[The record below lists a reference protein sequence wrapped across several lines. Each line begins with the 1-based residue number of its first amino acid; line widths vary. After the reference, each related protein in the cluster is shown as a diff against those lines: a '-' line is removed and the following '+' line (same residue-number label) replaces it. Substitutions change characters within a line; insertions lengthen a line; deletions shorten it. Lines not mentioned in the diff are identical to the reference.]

1 MACHLKAFFEGNKTF
16 APFVSPSIICSEDHT
31 GTRGNCTD
39 PVALSTIGL
48 IRQETKERDLKM
60 RLKNKSALIT
70 GGTSGIGLATAR
82 LFIAEGARVAVTGRD
97 EAALERVKAE
107 LGENA
112 LALKGDV
119 RSIDDMRAI
128 AAQVKEKFGG
138 LDVVFANAGWAYPSA
153 VNDIDAQRYDE
164 IMDINVKGVVFTLQ
178 AVLPDLREG
187 ASVILNT
194 SFVAQTGKHGISL
207 TAAAK
212 AAVRSLA
219 RSWSYEFLDR
229 KIRFNAIAPGAID
242 TPLLGKWGMSDEQ
255 VRSAKAELAR
265 TIPVGHMGK
274 AEDIAY
280 AALYLASDESSYV
293 VGTELVVDGGASQL

>member
-1 MACHLKAFFEGNKTF
+1 
-16 APFVSPSIICSEDHT
+16 
-31 GTRGNCTD
+31 
-39 PVALSTIGL
+39 
-48 IRQETKERDLKM
+48 M

-70 GGTSGIGLATAR
+70 GGTSGIGLATAK

-97 EAALERVKAE
+97 EAVFDRVKAE

-112 LALKGDV
+112 LVLKGDV
-119 RSIDDMRAI
+119 RSIKDMRAI
-128 AAQVKEKFGG
+128 AAEVKEKFGG
-138 LDVVFANAGWAYPSA
+138 LDVVFANAGWAFPSA
-153 VNDIDAQRYDE
+153 VNDIDEELYNE
-164 IMDINVKGVVFTLQ
+164 IMDINVKGVVYTLQ

-187 ASVILNT
+187 SSVILNT

-229 KIRFNAIAPGAID
+229 KIRFNAIAPGAMN
-242 TPLLGKWGMSDEQ
+242 TPLITKWGMSEEW
-255 VRSAKAELAR
+255 VRDRKVEFAE
-265 TIPVGHMGK
+265 TIPVGYMGK

-280 AALYLASDESSYV
+280 AALYLASEESSYV

>member
-1 MACHLKAFFEGNKTF
+1 
-16 APFVSPSIICSEDHT
+16 
-31 GTRGNCTD
+31 
-39 PVALSTIGL
+39 
-48 IRQETKERDLKM
+48 M

-82 LFIAEGARVAVTGRD
+82 LFIAEGARVAVTGRND
-97 EAALERVKAE
+97 AVFERVQAE
-107 LGENA
+107 LGEQA
-112 LALKGDV
+112 LVLKGDV
-119 RSIDDMRAI
+119 RSIEDMRAI
-128 AAQVKEKFGG
+128 AAEVNEKFGG
-138 LDVVFANAGWAYPSA
+138 LDVVFANAGRAFPSA
-153 VNDIDAQRYDE
+153 INDIDEPLYDE

-178 AVLPDLREG
+178 AVLPYLRDSS
-187 ASVILNT
+187 SVILNT
-194 SFVAQTGKHGISL
+194 SFVAQTGAHGISL

-242 TPLLGKWGMSDEQ
+242 TPLISKWGMSDEW
-255 VRSAKAELAR
+255 VRDRKAEFAKA
-265 TIPVGHMGK
+265 IPVGHMGR

-280 AALYLASDESSYV
+280 AALYLASDESAYV

>member
-1 MACHLKAFFEGNKTF
+1 
-16 APFVSPSIICSEDHT
+16 
-31 GTRGNCTD
+31 
-39 PVALSTIGL
+39 
-48 IRQETKERDLKM
+48 M

-70 GGTSGIGLATAR
+70 GGTSGIGLATAK
-82 LFIAEGARVAVTGRD
+82 LFVAEGARVAVTGRD
-97 EAALERVKAE
+97 ESVFDRVSAE
-107 LGENA
+107 LGKDA
-112 LALKGDV
+112 LILKGDV
-119 RSIDDMRAI
+119 RSIKDMRAI
-128 AAQVKEKFGG
+128 AATVKENFGG
-138 LDVVFANAGWAYPSA
+138 LDVVFANAGRAFPSPI
-153 VNDIDAQRYDE
+153 NNISEELYDE
-164 IMDINVKGVVFTLQ
+164 IMDINVKGVVLTLQ

-187 ASVILNT
+187 SSFILNT

-229 KIRFNAIAPGAID
+229 KIRFNAIAPGAMD
-242 TPLLGKWGMSDEQ
+242 TPLIGKWGLPDEA
-255 VRSAKAELAR
+255 VRNIKQELSKK
-265 TIPVGHMGK
+265 IPVGHMGK

>member
-1 MACHLKAFFEGNKTF
+1 
-16 APFVSPSIICSEDHT
+16 
-31 GTRGNCTD
+31 
-39 PVALSTIGL
+39 
-48 IRQETKERDLKM
+48 M

-70 GGTSGIGLATAR
+70 GGTSAIGLATAK

-97 EAALERVKAE
+97 VAAFERVKAE

-112 LALKGDV
+112 LVLKGDV
-119 RSIDDMRAI
+119 RSIEDMQGI
-128 AAQVKEKFGG
+128 AAEVKEKFGG
-138 LDVVFANAGWAYPSA
+138 LDVVFANAGRAFPSA
-153 VNDIDAQRYDE
+153 LNDIDEDLYHE
-164 IMDINVKGVVFTLQ
+164 IMDINVKGVVVTLQ

-187 ASVILNT
+187 SSVILNT

-229 KIRFNAIAPGAID
+229 KIRFNAIAPGAMD
-242 TPLLGKWGMSDEQ
+242 TPLISKWGMSDEW
-255 VRSAKAELAR
+255 VRDRKAEFAKA
-265 TIPVGHMGK
+265 IPVGYMGQ

>member
-1 MACHLKAFFEGNKTF
+1 
-16 APFVSPSIICSEDHT
+16 
-31 GTRGNCTD
+31 
-39 PVALSTIGL
+39 
-48 IRQETKERDLKM
+48 M
-60 RLKNKSALIT
+60 RLRNKSALIT

-97 EAALERVKAE
+97 EAVFERVKAE

-112 LALKGDV
+112 LVLKGDV
-119 RSIDDMRAI
+119 RSIEDMRAI
-128 AAQVKEKFGG
+128 AAEVKEKFGG
-138 LDVVFANAGWAYPSA
+138 LDVVFANAGRAFPSA
-153 VNDIDAQRYDE
+153 LDDIDEALYDE
-164 IMDINVKGVVFTLQ
+164 ILDINVKGVVYTLQ
-178 AVLPDLREG
+178 AALPILRDG
-187 ASVILNT
+187 SSVILNT

-219 RSWSYEFLDR
+219 RSWSYEFLYR
-229 KIRFNAIAPGAID
+229 RIRFNAIAPGAMD
-242 TPLLGKWGMSDEQ
+242 TPLISKWGMSEES
-255 VRSAKAELAR
+255 VRDLKAELAKA
-265 TIPVGHMGK
+265 IPVGHMGK

>member
-1 MACHLKAFFEGNKTF
+1 
-16 APFVSPSIICSEDHT
+16 
-31 GTRGNCTD
+31 
-39 PVALSTIGL
+39 
-48 IRQETKERDLKM
+48 M

-70 GGTSGIGLATAR
+70 GGTSGIGLATAK
-82 LFIAEGARVAVTGRD
+82 LFIAEGAQVAVTGRD
-97 EAALERVKAE
+97 EAVFDRVKAE
-107 LGENA
+107 LGENS
-112 LALKGDV
+112 LVLKGDV
-119 RSIDDMRAI
+119 RSLKDMRAI
-128 AAQVKEKFGG
+128 AAEVKEKFGG
-138 LDVVFANAGWAYPSA
+138 LDVVFANAGWAYPSPL
-153 VNDIDAQRYDE
+153 NDIDEQLYSE

-187 ASVILNT
+187 SSVILNT
-194 SFVAQTGKHGISL
+194 SFVDQTGKHGISL

-229 KIRFNAIAPGAID
+229 KIRFNAIAPGAME
-242 TPLLGKWGMSDEQ
+242 TPLIGRWGMADED
-255 VRSAKAELAR
+255 VRNLKVELAKA
-265 TIPVGHMGK
+265 IPVGHMGR

>member
-1 MACHLKAFFEGNKTF
+1 
-16 APFVSPSIICSEDHT
+16 
-31 GTRGNCTD
+31 
-39 PVALSTIGL
+39 
-48 IRQETKERDLKM
+48 M

-97 EAALERVKAE
+97 EAVFEQVQAE

-112 LALKGDV
+112 IVLKGDV
-119 RSIDDMRAI
+119 RSIEDMRAI
-128 AAQVKEKFGG
+128 AAEVKERFGG
-138 LDVVFANAGWAYPSA
+138 LDIVFANAGRAFPSA
-153 VNDIDAQRYDE
+153 VNDIDDDLYNE
-164 IMDINVKGVVFTLQ
+164 IMDINVKGVVLTLQ

-187 ASVILNT
+187 ASFILNT

-219 RSWSYEFLDR
+219 RSWSYEFLHR
-229 KIRFNAIAPGAID
+229 KIRFNAIAPGAMD
-242 TPLLGKWGMSDEQ
+242 TPLLGKWGLSDEDI
-255 VRSAKAELAR
+255 RSIKDGFAK
-265 TIPVGHMGK
+265 TIPVGHMGQ

-280 AALYLASDESSYV
+280 AALYLASDESAYV